1 MENIQFH
8 DKENIYQV
16 EIDPAK
22 AAIEVGNEKEFTLVP
37 DNADAKVTSVR
48 WSVLDAD
55 GFDADGVKVQ
65 YSAKDYTKATVV
77 VSEEA
82 QAGEY
87 VLKAENVNGE
97 EELMAEAQITVTA
110 KPEQEDQIIFDSSK
124 NKLDTV
130 LPDTAQF
137 TEGESGEVGALKG
150 YFSVDDE
157 NKVVN
162 DAISGKNAFT
172 VSSRVYVPASV
183 KSTDTGVWDKD
194 NPHEKHNMIASMGD
208 NSFAYRIYYDK
219 NRKDIHIDAF
229 ISDGSSW
236 LQATTG
242 QLPSD
247 FFDKWHTLSVSY
259 DGKTLKVYVDDA
271 VTEKAGEKSV
281 QKSENTFSVGYEP
294 QKEGRKSEL
303 TFEQVRVFNQA
314 LTAEQLNE
322 ATDPN
327 AENVVLWLDFDV
339 KEDDS
344 ATEADKLNLQNL
356 INECKDMKEAD
367 YFGKGWT
374 EMQTALGAAEDVL
387 QKDAPTKEEVKN
399 AYDAL
404 RDAKGQLV
412 FIGDLKAV
420 VDGAKEIVENKD
432 SYTKDSYEVFETALN
447 AAKAVLEKEESTQ
460 EEVNNAKIALL
471 DAQNKLVK
479 KADITTLKE
488 AIAKAA
494 EIKEEEVTPSSWERV
509 QAAKAAAEKVVADFE
524 KDETSVTQSQ
534 IDAAAKALQDAL
546 DSVQKRADFTALQEA
561 VDRISKLQ
569 LDGYTEESVKVLKD
583 ALKEAE
589 AVLEEQEAT
598 QNTVD
603 EMLTKLLA
611 AEEAL
616 TKEETIEK
624 ADLEDLINYAKA
636 QQSKEEYKYLVP
648 VVKERF
654 EKALAEAETI
664 YGKADATQEEVNV
677 AYDKLLQMV
686 HYLDFTGNSESLKVL
701 VDAAKGLNEKLYT
714 EKSWAVF
721 EDALTKAE
729 AVLADTNALQEEIDA
744 AREALHK
751 AMDQLVKVP
760 VDKSKLQTLV
770 EKSKKYEDKLKE
782 YTPETGE
789 IFKGALDYAREILA
803 NKDATQ
809 EEVDAAYNA
818 LQNAIFGLR
827 LIPDK
832 DKLDDL
838 IKEAEKTDF
847 EKYTEESGAVL
858 RTAIANAK
866 AVFADENAT
875 ETDVKNAEK
884 ELKTAMK
891 GLKVASNDEKD
902 NQGNSNGGT
911 SASKADENSPK
922 TRDAAPVAATGAVM
936 LAAFALV
943 VAMRKR
949 R

>member
-1 MENIQFH
+1 
-8 DKENIYQV
+8 
-16 EIDPAK
+16 
-22 AAIEVGNEKEFTLVP
+22 
-37 DNADAKVTSVR
+37 
-48 WSVLDAD
+48 
-55 GFDADGVKVQ
+55 
-65 YSAKDYTKATVV
+65 
-77 VSEEA
+77 
-82 QAGEY
+82 
-87 VLKAENVNGE
+87 
-97 EELMAEAQITVTA
+97 MAEAQITVTA

-770 EKSKKYEDKLKE
+770 EKSMKYEDKLKE

>member
-1 MENIQFH
+1 M
-8 DKENIYQV
+8 
-16 EIDPAK
+16 
-22 AAIEVGNEKEFTLVP
+22 
-37 DNADAKVTSVR
+37 
-48 WSVLDAD
+48 
-55 GFDADGVKVQ
+55 
-65 YSAKDYTKATVV
+65 
-77 VSEEA
+77 
-82 QAGEY
+82 
-87 VLKAENVNGE
+87 
-97 EELMAEAQITVTA
+97 
-110 KPEQEDQIIFDSSK
+110 
-124 NKLDTV
+124 
-130 LPDTAQF
+130 
-137 TEGESGEVGALKG
+137 
-150 YFSVDDE
+150 
-157 NKVVN
+157 
-162 DAISGKNAFT
+162 
-172 VSSRVYVPASV
+172 
-183 KSTDTGVWDKD
+183 
-194 NPHEKHNMIASMGD
+194 
-208 NSFAYRIYYDK
+208 
-219 NRKDIHIDAF
+219 
-229 ISDGSSW
+229 
-236 LQATTG
+236 
-242 QLPSD
+242 
-247 FFDKWHTLSVSY
+247 
-259 DGKTLKVYVDDA
+259 
-271 VTEKAGEKSV
+271 
-281 QKSENTFSVGYEP
+281 
-294 QKEGRKSEL
+294 
-303 TFEQVRVFNQA
+303 
-314 LTAEQLNE
+314 
-322 ATDPN
+322 
-327 AENVVLWLDFDV
+327 
-339 KEDDS
+339 
-344 ATEADKLNLQNL
+344 
-356 INECKDMKEAD
+356 
-367 YFGKGWT
+367 
-374 EMQTALGAAEDVL
+374 
-387 QKDAPTKEEVKN
+387 
-399 AYDAL
+399 

>member
-1 MENIQFH
+1 M
-8 DKENIYQV
+8 
-16 EIDPAK
+16 
-22 AAIEVGNEKEFTLVP
+22 
-37 DNADAKVTSVR
+37 
-48 WSVLDAD
+48 
-55 GFDADGVKVQ
+55 
-65 YSAKDYTKATVV
+65 
-77 VSEEA
+77 
-82 QAGEY
+82 
-87 VLKAENVNGE
+87 
-97 EELMAEAQITVTA
+97 
-110 KPEQEDQIIFDSSK
+110 
-124 NKLDTV
+124 
-130 LPDTAQF
+130 
-137 TEGESGEVGALKG
+137 GALKG

-624 ADLEDLINYAKA
+624 ADLEDLTNYAKA

>member
-1 MENIQFH
+1 
-8 DKENIYQV
+8 
-16 EIDPAK
+16 
-22 AAIEVGNEKEFTLVP
+22 
-37 DNADAKVTSVR
+37 
-48 WSVLDAD
+48 
-55 GFDADGVKVQ
+55 
-65 YSAKDYTKATVV
+65 
-77 VSEEA
+77 
-82 QAGEY
+82 
-87 VLKAENVNGE
+87 
-97 EELMAEAQITVTA
+97 MAEAQITVTA

>member
-229 ISDGSSW
+229 ISDGNSW

-420 VDGAKEIVENKD
+420 VDGTKEIVENKD

-488 AIAKAA
+488 AIAKAT

-589 AVLEEQEAT
+589 AVLEDQEAT

-636 QQSKEEYKYLVP
+636 QQSKAEYKYLVP

-664 YGKADATQEEVNV
+664 YGKADATQEEVNA

-729 AVLADTNALQEEIDA
+729 AVLADTNALQEEIDV
-744 AREALHK
+744 AREALQK

>member
-1 MENIQFH
+1 M
-8 DKENIYQV
+8 
-16 EIDPAK
+16 
-22 AAIEVGNEKEFTLVP
+22 
-37 DNADAKVTSVR
+37 
-48 WSVLDAD
+48 
-55 GFDADGVKVQ
+55 
-65 YSAKDYTKATVV
+65 
-77 VSEEA
+77 
-82 QAGEY
+82 
-87 VLKAENVNGE
+87 
-97 EELMAEAQITVTA
+97 
-110 KPEQEDQIIFDSSK
+110 
-124 NKLDTV
+124 
-130 LPDTAQF
+130 
-137 TEGESGEVGALKG
+137 KG

-420 VDGAKEIVENKD
+420 VDGTKEIVENKD

-744 AREALHK
+744 AREALQK

-922 TRDAAPVAATGAVM
+922 TRDADPVAATGAVM

>member
-1 MENIQFH
+1 
-8 DKENIYQV
+8 
-16 EIDPAK
+16 
-22 AAIEVGNEKEFTLVP
+22 
-37 DNADAKVTSVR
+37 
-48 WSVLDAD
+48 
-55 GFDADGVKVQ
+55 
-65 YSAKDYTKATVV
+65 
-77 VSEEA
+77 
-82 QAGEY
+82 
-87 VLKAENVNGE
+87 
-97 EELMAEAQITVTA
+97 MAEAQITVTA

-847 EKYTEESGAVL
+847 EKYTEESGVVL

>member
-1 MENIQFH
+1 
-8 DKENIYQV
+8 
-16 EIDPAK
+16 
-22 AAIEVGNEKEFTLVP
+22 
-37 DNADAKVTSVR
+37 
-48 WSVLDAD
+48 
-55 GFDADGVKVQ
+55 
-65 YSAKDYTKATVV
+65 
-77 VSEEA
+77 
-82 QAGEY
+82 
-87 VLKAENVNGE
+87 
-97 EELMAEAQITVTA
+97 MAEAQITVTA

-636 QQSKEEYKYLVP
+636 QQCKEEYKYLVP

>member
-847 EKYTEESGAVL
+847 EKYTEESGVVL

>member
-1 MENIQFH
+1 M
-8 DKENIYQV
+8 
-16 EIDPAK
+16 
-22 AAIEVGNEKEFTLVP
+22 
-37 DNADAKVTSVR
+37 
-48 WSVLDAD
+48 
-55 GFDADGVKVQ
+55 
-65 YSAKDYTKATVV
+65 
-77 VSEEA
+77 
-82 QAGEY
+82 
-87 VLKAENVNGE
+87 
-97 EELMAEAQITVTA
+97 
-110 KPEQEDQIIFDSSK
+110 
-124 NKLDTV
+124 
-130 LPDTAQF
+130 
-137 TEGESGEVGALKG
+137 
-150 YFSVDDE
+150 
-157 NKVVN
+157 
-162 DAISGKNAFT
+162 ISL
-172 VSSRVYVPASV
+172 
-183 KSTDTGVWDKD
+183 
-194 NPHEKHNMIASMGD
+194 I
-208 NSFAYRIYYDK
+208 
-219 NRKDIHIDAF
+219 
-229 ISDGSSW
+229 
-236 LQATTG
+236 
-242 QLPSD
+242 
-247 FFDKWHTLSVSY
+247 SY

-847 EKYTEESGAVL
+847 EKYTEESGTVL

>member
-1 MENIQFH
+1 M
-8 DKENIYQV
+8 
-16 EIDPAK
+16 
-22 AAIEVGNEKEFTLVP
+22 
-37 DNADAKVTSVR
+37 
-48 WSVLDAD
+48 
-55 GFDADGVKVQ
+55 
-65 YSAKDYTKATVV
+65 
-77 VSEEA
+77 
-82 QAGEY
+82 
-87 VLKAENVNGE
+87 
-97 EELMAEAQITVTA
+97 
-110 KPEQEDQIIFDSSK
+110 
-124 NKLDTV
+124 
-130 LPDTAQF
+130 
-137 TEGESGEVGALKG
+137 
-150 YFSVDDE
+150 
-157 NKVVN
+157 
-162 DAISGKNAFT
+162 
-172 VSSRVYVPASV
+172 
-183 KSTDTGVWDKD
+183 
-194 NPHEKHNMIASMGD
+194 
-208 NSFAYRIYYDK
+208 
-219 NRKDIHIDAF
+219 
-229 ISDGSSW
+229 
-236 LQATTG
+236 
-242 QLPSD
+242 
-247 FFDKWHTLSVSY
+247 
-259 DGKTLKVYVDDA
+259 
-271 VTEKAGEKSV
+271 
-281 QKSENTFSVGYEP
+281 
-294 QKEGRKSEL
+294 
-303 TFEQVRVFNQA
+303 
-314 LTAEQLNE
+314 
-322 ATDPN
+322 
-327 AENVVLWLDFDV
+327 
-339 KEDDS
+339 
-344 ATEADKLNLQNL
+344 
-356 INECKDMKEAD
+356 
-367 YFGKGWT
+367 
-374 EMQTALGAAEDVL
+374 
-387 QKDAPTKEEVKN
+387 
-399 AYDAL
+399 
-404 RDAKGQLV
+404 
-412 FIGDLKAV
+412 
-420 VDGAKEIVENKD
+420 
-432 SYTKDSYEVFETALN
+432 
-447 AAKAVLEKEESTQ
+447 
-460 EEVNNAKIALL
+460 
-471 DAQNKLVK
+471 K

-782 YTPETGE
+782 
-789 IFKGALDYAREILA
+789 
-803 NKDATQ
+803 
-809 EEVDAAYNA
+809 
-818 LQNAIFGLR
+818 
-827 LIPDK
+827 
-832 DKLDDL
+832 
-838 IKEAEKTDF
+838 
-847 EKYTEESGAVL
+847 ESGAVL

>member
-1 MENIQFH
+1 
-8 DKENIYQV
+8 
-16 EIDPAK
+16 
-22 AAIEVGNEKEFTLVP
+22 
-37 DNADAKVTSVR
+37 
-48 WSVLDAD
+48 
-55 GFDADGVKVQ
+55 
-65 YSAKDYTKATVV
+65 
-77 VSEEA
+77 
-82 QAGEY
+82 
-87 VLKAENVNGE
+87 
-97 EELMAEAQITVTA
+97 MAEAQITVTA

-847 EKYTEESGAVL
+847 EKYTEESGTVL